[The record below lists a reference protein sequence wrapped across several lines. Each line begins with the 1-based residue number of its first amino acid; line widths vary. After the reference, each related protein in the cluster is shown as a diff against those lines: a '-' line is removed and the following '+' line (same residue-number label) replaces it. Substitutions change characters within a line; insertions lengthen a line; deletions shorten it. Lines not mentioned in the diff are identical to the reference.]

1 MESTEEEHERLAGY
15 PTFVGGI
22 PESDWP
28 RLRLSEGDL
37 QRVRK
42 KRGPHTQ
49 LGYAVQIVVPRF
61 LGRAQTD
68 MSRIPKD
75 LVERVGEQLGIAD
88 PLAAIQRYG
97 EHGDTV
103 RAHAREVE
111 REDGWTSFAEGR
123 RRLEEQMKHWLE
135 SAPVGPKALRA
146 KMLGWLLEQRIM
158 LPALSTLDT
167 LVGKHRNSAENHV
180 IAKLYRRVTPAQ
192 IRVIDELLEAPEGRP
207 SQLSSLR
214 GRIVGDTV
222 PSLERALK
230 RAEDIAGLGFV
241 DVDVSDI
248 PQSWL
253 AALAERAMTARVLR
267 VRGHSTKHA
276 AALAA
281 IKRLEKSALDDAID
295 ILDRLITGR
304 FINKPK
310 RWAEKE
316 LLRAYPEFAA
326 SGALVAE
333 AILAVLKSVTEQV
346 DTETGEITDP
356 HTDTASTRAL
366 LETFADRPVL
376 AEAAKRLLTY
386 VPARDSDVDE
396 ARRTKALEQ
405 YPVLRKLVPLLVNR
419 RLFGANPS
427 GRRAL
432 TALSDLPRLMEA
444 EHARDGE
451 IDTELL
457 KGSWRRLVLGTP
469 GTEPGSVNL
478 QAYAMCVV
486 ETFHQRL
493 CERDIYVPGS
503 SRWPNPKAAL
513 LPRETWARE
522 RLSRLAGLG
531 LPEDA
536 ATYLAAAR
544 EELHVVFDRV
554 DSRVPDGAQLVSP
567 DGRLVLAK
575 ATAPRTSELSRKVD
589 EMLPTAEL
597 PEVILYILNHIGG
610 AAAFT
615 TATGE
620 PFAYT
625 EFDSSVAAVMVG
637 HGCNVGLAA
646 VASDQG
652 KDALTLE
659 RLERVSHG
667 FRPETIE
674 ACNKLMV
681 EAGNRIPLTRH
692 NGQQMASVDGVRF
705 TIPNPQPHLGIAP
718 QGSTDITWMTVLNE
732 QAMQLSGRMVSGRAS
747 AALEALSV
755 LAAHRPP
762 RRSGIPYAAIV
773 AEAGTHE
780 DIVFGLLTLCGYA
793 YQPTT
798 DQIAD
803 HRLWR
808 IDSTTYPHLR
818 DATRRSIN
826 VDLISE
832 YWDDILH
839 LIASIHHGAVSPDDA
854 LRILTHHGKPNQ
866 MGAALAAV
874 GRIWK
879 TRHLLNL
886 YDSPDYRRGIEAQSR
901 LHQARHKLAKRICHG
916 IDGPYPEYQPGM
928 ENNLGPLG
936 LVLNA
941 VALFNAIWI
950 HKIVEKM
957 RAQGRD
963 IPDSEARQLDLL
975 RFDHINMRGRFH
987 FELRAEAIAIREPD
1001 PDPALGEAVADGLD
1015 GHGGR

>member
-15 PTFVGGI
+15 PTFVDGI

-28 RLRLSEGDL
+28 RLHLSEGDL
-37 QRVRK
+37 QRVRRK
-42 KRGPHTQ
+42 KSPHTQ

-75 LVERVGEQLGIAD
+75 LVEHVGGQLGMAD
-88 PLAAIQRYG
+88 PLVAIRRYG

-103 RAHAREVE
+103 RAHAREIE
-111 REDGWTSFAEGR
+111 REDGWTSFGEGR
-123 RRLEEQMKHWLE
+123 RRLEQQIEHWLE
-135 SAPVGPKALRA
+135 NAPAGPRALRA

-158 LPALSTLDT
+158 LPALSTLDA
-167 LVGKHRNSAENHV
+167 LVGKHRTTAEEHV
-180 IAKLYRRVTPAQ
+180 IATLYRKVTPAQ
-192 IRVIDELLEAPEGRP
+192 IHVIDQLMESLEGRP

-214 GRIVGDTV
+214 GRIDGDSV
-222 PSLERALK
+222 SSLERALR
-230 RAEDIAGLGFV
+230 RAEDIAGLGFA

-248 PQSWL
+248 PERWL
-253 AALAERAMTARVLR
+253 AFLAGRAMTAKVARVKE
-267 VRGHSTKHA
+267 HTTKHA

-281 IKRLEKSALDDAID
+281 IKRLEKSALNDAID

-316 LLRAYPEFAA
+316 LLRAYPKFAA
-326 SGALVAE
+326 NSALVAE
-333 AILAVLKSVTEQV
+333 AILAVLKSVAEQV
-346 DTETGEITDP
+346 DTETGEISDP

-366 LETFADRPVL
+366 LETHADRHAL
-376 AEAAKRLLTY
+376 AEAAKNLLTH

-405 YPVLRKLVPLLVNR
+405 YPTLRKLVPLLVSR
-419 RLFGANPS
+419 RLFGANPP

-432 TALSDLPRLMEA
+432 TALYDLPRLMEA
-444 EHARDGE
+444 DHVRDGD

-469 GTEPGSVNL
+469 GTEPSSINR

-493 CERDIYVPGS
+493 CARDIYVVGS
-503 SRWPNPKAAL
+503 SRWGNPKAAL

-536 ATYLAAAR
+536 DTYLARAR
-544 EELHVVFDRV
+544 EELHAVFDRV
-554 DSRVPDGAQLVSP
+554 DSRVPDGAQVVSP

-575 ATAPRTSELSRKVD
+575 AVAPRTSALSRKMD
-589 EMLPTAEL
+589 EMLPRAEL
-597 PEVILYILNHIGG
+597 PEVILYVLNHIGG
-610 AAAFT
+610 TAAFT

-625 EFDSSVAAVMVG
+625 ELEASVAAVMVG
-637 HGCNVGLAA
+637 LGCNVGLAA
-646 VASDQG
+646 VASDRG
-652 KDALTLE
+652 KKALTLE
-659 RLERVSHG
+659 HLERISHG

-681 EAGNRIPLTRH
+681 EAGNAIPLTRH
-692 NGQQMASVDGVRF
+692 NGQQLASVDGIHF
-705 TIPNPQPHLGIAP
+705 TIPAPQPHLRIAP
-718 QGSTDITWMTVLNE
+718 QGSTDISWMTVLTE
-732 QAMQLSGRMVSGRAS
+732 QAMQLSGRMVSGKPS
-747 AALEALSV
+747 AALEALGV

-780 DIVFGLLTLCGYA
+780 DIVFGLLNLCGYA

-798 DQIAD
+798 NQIAD

-808 IDSTTYPHLR
+808 MDSTAYPHLR
-818 DATRRSIN
+818 DVTRRIIN

-854 LRILTHHGKPNQ
+854 LRILTHHGKPNR

-879 TRHLLNL
+879 THHLLNL
-886 YDSPDYRRGIEAQSR
+886 YDSPEYRRGIETQSR

-916 IDGPYPEYQPGM
+916 IDGPYPEYQPGL

-941 VALFNAIWI
+941 VTLFNTIWI

-987 FELRAEAIAIREPD
+987 FELRAEGIAIREPD
-1001 PDPALGEAVADGLD
+1001 PEPALGEAVADGSD
-1015 GHGGR
+1015 GLGGR

>member
-15 PTFVGGI
+15 PTFADGI

-28 RLRLSEGDL
+28 RLHLSEGDL
-37 QRVRK
+37 QRVWRK
-42 KRGPHTQ
+42 RDPHTQ
-49 LGYAVQIVVPRF
+49 LGYAVQMVVPRF

-75 LVERVGEQLGIAD
+75 LVEHVGGQLGMAD
-88 PLAAIQRYG
+88 PLVAIQRYG

-103 RAHAREVE
+103 RAHAREIE
-111 REDGWTSFAEGR
+111 REDGWTSFSVGK
-123 RRLEEQMKHWLE
+123 RRLEEQMEHWLE
-135 SAPVGPKALRA
+135 NAPVGPKALRA
-146 KMLGWLLEQRIM
+146 KMLGWLLEQRIL
-158 LPALSTLDT
+158 LPALSTLDA
-167 LVGKHRNSAENHV
+167 LVGKHRNSAEEHV

-192 IRVIDELLEAPEGRP
+192 IRVIDQLMEALEGRP

-222 PSLERALK
+222 PNLERALK
-230 RAEDIAGLGFV
+230 RAENIGSLGFV

-295 ILDRLITGR
+295 ILDRLITGT

-310 RWAEKE
+310 RWAEKQ
-316 LLRAYPEFAA
+316 LLRAYPEIAA

-333 AILAVLKSVTEQV
+333 AILAVLKSVAEQV
-346 DTETGEITDP
+346 DTETGEISDP

-366 LETFADRPVL
+366 LETYADRHAL

-419 RLFGANPS
+419 RLFGANPP

-432 TALSDLPRLMEA
+432 TALYDLPRLMES
-444 EHARDGE
+444 EHARDGD

-486 ETFHQRL
+486 ETFHKRL
-493 CERDIYVPGS
+493 CDRDIYVPGS
-503 SRWPNPKAAL
+503 SRWKNPKAAL

-531 LPEDA
+531 LPENAD
-536 ATYLAAAR
+536 TYLAAAR

-554 DSRVPDGAQLVSP
+554 DSRAPDGGQVVSP
-567 DGRLVLAK
+567 DGRLVLPR
-575 ATAPRTSELSRKVD
+575 TAPRTSELIRKVD
-589 EMLPTAEL
+589 EMLPTVEL
-597 PEVILYILNHIGG
+597 PEVVLYVLNHTGG
-610 AAAFT
+610 TAAFT

-620 PFAYT
+620 PFSYT
-625 EFDSSVAAVMVG
+625 ELDSSVAAVMIG

-652 KDALTLE
+652 KDALTPE
-659 RLERVSHG
+659 RLERISHG

-681 EAGNRIPLTRH
+681 DAANRIPLTRH
-692 NGQQMASVDGVRF
+692 NGQPLASVDGVRF
-705 TIPNPQPHLGIAP
+705 AISNPQPQLSIAP
-718 QGSTDITWMTVLNE
+718 QGSTEISWMTVLTE

-762 RRSGIPYAAIV
+762 RRSGTPYPAIV

-808 IDSTTYPHLR
+808 IDSTAYPNLR
-818 DATRRSIN
+818 DATKRSIN

-832 YWDDILH
+832 FWDDILH

-886 YDSPDYRRGIEAQSR
+886 YDSPEYRRGIEAQSR

-957 RAQGRD
+957 RAQGMD

-975 RFDHINMRGRFH
+975 RSDHINMRGRFH

-1001 PDPALGEAVADGLD
+1001 PEPALGEAVADGLD
-1015 GHGGR
+1015 HPSGR